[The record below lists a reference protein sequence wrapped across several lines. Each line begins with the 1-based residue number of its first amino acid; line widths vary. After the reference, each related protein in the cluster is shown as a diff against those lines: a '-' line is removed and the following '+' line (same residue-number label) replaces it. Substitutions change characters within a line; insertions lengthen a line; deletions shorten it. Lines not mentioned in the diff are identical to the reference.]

1 VRDAIS
7 VTDGDKNNSESFD
20 YKLLNPR
27 IGYPF
32 RIAPSFH
39 DYPCYLEDLAHLS
52 AVLLAILNSHSE
64 PLLLPALMSLNLD
77 LSDYQMRRASLIDE
91 DRSLRREFLSSHLRS
106 AKEIEADKI
115 IRKIR
120 ALEAETVWKQDH
132 PSIPHPFPGMEF
144 LTGVF
149 SFEFSLI

>member
-1 VRDAIS
+1 MS
-7 VTDGDKNNSESFD
+7 S
-20 YKLLNPR
+20 NP
-27 IGYPF
+27 
-32 RIAPSFH
+32 
-39 DYPCYLEDLAHLS
+39 
-52 AVLLAILNSHSE
+52 
-64 PLLLPALMSLNLD
+64 D
-77 LSDYQMRRASLIDE
+77 LSEYQLQRASLIDE

-115 IRKIR
+115 VRKIR

-149 SFEFSLI
+149 SFGFLFWFGVMK